1 MFNLNLP
8 KRCLTAPSIGSVW
21 RCPPFVFL
29 LQGYSNGRSCGCGP
43 SRRFHTAKVVPHQL
57 PYIPCSS
64 ESFQQVREKELLYV
78 DKTSQ
83 LVPLFKPSP
92 RKFFLS
98 RPRRFGKS
106 LTLSTLKEILQ
117 GNRELFGP
125 EYGPVLDIYDHPGM
139 NWEEQKHAVLHLDF
153 TKGIALKKGPEMFE
167 TELISK
173 LKSIADKHNITL
185 HENWSVSKN
194 VEHLVEGLAL
204 KSPIGKVAVLV
215 DEYDTPITNNLTKSQ
230 LEWAE
235 ANRQIVQSFFRPLKD
250 LTPKGLNFLFVTG
263 VSRFAKTAFF
273 SVMNDTIDITIDEV
287 YSSIVGYTWEE
298 IEKTFKEHLQALAD
312 IRGQSVEQ
320 VKGLI
325 DFWYN
330 GYSWGDVKQPIYN
343 PWSIN
348 SLFRTLNF
356 EPHWAME
363 GIPTLLVNMLN
374 PETIKLEQLAPVECE
389 EESFDTLDVHDVKGA
404 DIHGIH
410 AGVAVNLLFQ
420 TGYLTV
426 KDVKEDPTVGSLIY
440 TLDVPN
446 EDARRLLIPQ
456 LLTRVFDGI
465 ARVESYDRV
474 AEIRQLLLTGDIKG
488 FFKSVNQ
495 ALSSVPVQTT
505 TSSGGSIHSKEGYY
519 HSVVHNLLWA
529 ASRGSHDD
537 SDTIR
542 FTSEA
547 PTAQGYADMYIETP
561 TSQYVIEFKVKGAT
575 KQAEEQ
581 VKGYAR
587 SLPAWISGKSKTMVV
602 VVFDPL
608 KRQAN
613 LEDIVIQP
621 FKMDD

>member
-1 MFNLNLP
+1 MKALS
-8 KRCLTAPSIGSVW
+8 A
-21 RCPPFVFL
+21 
-29 LQGYSNGRSCGCGP
+29 GP
-43 SRRFHTAKVVPHQL
+43 
-57 PYIPCSS
+57 
-64 ESFQQVREKELLYV
+64 
-78 DKTSQ
+78 
-83 LVPLFKPSP
+83 
-92 RKFFLS
+92 
-98 RPRRFGKS
+98 
-106 LTLSTLKEILQ
+106 
-117 GNRELFGP
+117 
-125 EYGPVLDIYDHPGM
+125 
-139 NWEEQKHAVLHLDF
+139 
-153 TKGIALKKGPEMFE
+153 
-167 TELISK
+167 
-173 LKSIADKHNITL
+173 
-185 HENWSVSKN
+185 
-194 VEHLVEGLAL
+194 
-204 KSPIGKVAVLV
+204 
-215 DEYDTPITNNLTKSQ
+215 
-230 LEWAE
+230 
-235 ANRQIVQSFFRPLKD
+235 
-250 LTPKGLNFLFVTG
+250 LNFLFVTG
-263 VSRFAKTAFF
+263 VSKFAKTALF
-273 SVMNDTIDITIDEV
+273 SVMNDIMDITIDKM

-330 GYSWGDVKQPIYN
+330 GYSWGDMKQPIYN

-348 SLFRTLNF
+348 KLFHTLKF
-356 EPHWAME
+356 APHWTME
-363 GIPTLLVNMLN
+363 GIPTFLVNMLN

-587 SLPAWISGKSKTMVV
+587 SLPAWISEKSKTMVV